1 MVQLGQNVERK
12 TPVLAYAY
20 ITQQQN
26 EAVIEKAEAECGFR
40 VKRMAVNNEDLKD
53 ILSQLPKVY
62 KVTSIDCFCYVGKW
76 VDEVEIK
83 DKWYGIYDIPPWTDT
98 YEYIALPVQLGE
110 EIKKQA
116 PWLPMQN
123 TTIVYN
129 RWLKEQITVVLGHVA
144 FVLYTDIPLQKAVE
158 LKSQAPWLK
167 VRAISGQTIY
177 NVKDTEIQ
185 EVPLCAT

>member
-20 ITQQQN
+20 ILQQN

-40 VKRMAVNNEDLKD
+40 VKRMAVNNEDPVND

-62 KVTSIDCFCYVGKW
+62 KVASIDCFCYIGRW
-76 VDEVEIK
+76 VDEIEI
-83 DKWYGIYDIPPWTDT
+83 DGKWYAIYDIPPWTDA
-98 YEYIALPVQLGE
+98 YEYIALPAQLGE

-123 TTIVYN
+123 TAIGY
-129 RWLKEQITVVLGHVA
+129 RLDEQITVVLGHVA
-144 FVLYTDIPLQKAVE
+144 IILYTDIPLQKAVE

-167 VRAISGQTIY
+167 VRAIQTKIY